1 MKAAF
6 LIGLS
11 SGSIPDSLSTL
22 TVSDC
27 TLTAPTILALA
38 ENFGNVRLR
47 NVAFTPSKSQAVWN
61 VPSIASAHSRG
72 RLPLKGAGWSVGSSL
87 MFENCQIV
95 RDRDIEVAAIILEN
109 PSTMIGVTFDGFGL
123 QGTGVFSLIPELLL
137 MGSGA
142 IGQLTLTSLNSALPS
157 R

>member
-1 MKAAF
+1 
-6 LIGLS
+6 
-11 SGSIPDSLSTL
+11 
-22 TVSDC
+22 
-27 TLTAPTILALA
+27 
-38 ENFGNVRLR
+38 
-47 NVAFTPSKSQAVWN
+47 
-61 VPSIASAHSRG
+61 
-72 RLPLKGAGWSVGSSL
+72 